1 MRRINFP
8 PGSTSTIP
16 TSPVAFAMVPK
27 PDSGEDDD
35 SLDMQKVPLRE
46 ADDDPEAL
54 VILGVKFNLNI
65 QS

>member
-1 MRRINFP
+1 
-8 PGSTSTIP
+8 
-16 TSPVAFAMVPK
+16 MVPK

-65 QS
+65 QSWLYKIKYFYSCHF

>member
-1 MRRINFP
+1 
-8 PGSTSTIP
+8 
-16 TSPVAFAMVPK
+16 MVPK